1 MIILKV
7 KKLRKFQNNSFNN
20 VHCSVISWQLLNTK
34 ISQLNTIFMSKIIPF
49 KAVRP
54 TPDKIGLVTCRNY
67 DDYSQAELASWL
79 NFNPYSFLH
88 VINPAF
94 VHSQKITL
102 DKRFKG
108 VALKY
113 QDFKNDNI
121 FLQEDIAV
129 FYLYRIQT
137 KNNTFIGIVA
147 GTSIEDYKKNIIKK
161 HEDTLQY
168 RVELFKDYLHQTS
181 FNTEPVLITYPD
193 NLEINTWILE
203 KQKQQPIYNFST
215 TNKEKHTLWK
225 VDSDTEITWLQ
236 TQFETIPELYIA
248 DGHHRSA
255 SAELLFDEN
264 KHLGNE
270 NLNYF
275 MSFLIA
281 ESNVKIFEF
290 NRIIRDLNGNNKED
304 FLKKLAKNFIIKI
317 KEQEIW
323 KPQSKFEFGMYLD
336 GNFYALYYK
345 LDSNVNKNQ
354 NDKNT
359 ILKNLDAQILYDKVL
374 QPILGIE
381 DLRNDERIEY
391 IPGKQSILTIK
402 ELVDEGEFEVGFM
415 LFPSDISEIKALA
428 DNNLIM
434 PPKSTYIEPKFRSGL
449 LVYEL

>member
-1 MIILKV
+1 
-7 KKLRKFQNNSFNN
+7 
-20 VHCSVISWQLLNTK
+20 
-34 ISQLNTIFMSKIIPF
+34 MSKIIPF

-54 TPDKIGLVTCRNY
+54 TPDKVALVSCRNY
-67 DDYSQAELASWL
+67 DDYSPAELASWL

-88 VINPAF
+88 VINPAY
-94 VHSQKITL
+94 VHSQKISL

-108 VALKY
+108 VAHKY
-113 QDFKNDNI
+113 QDFKADGI
-121 FLQEDIAV
+121 FMEEEKPV
-129 FYLYRIQT
+129 FFLYKIQT
-137 KNNTFIGIVA
+137 KNQSFTGIVA
-147 GTSIEDYKKNIIKK
+147 GTSIEDYKNNVIKK

-168 RVELFKDYLHQTS
+168 RVEYFKDYLQQTG

-193 NLEINTWILE
+193 NQAINSWISE
-203 KQKQQPIYNFST
+203 KKKEQPIYNFST

-225 VDSDTEITWLQ
+225 VASDHEINWLQ
-236 TQFETIPELYIA
+236 NKFSTIPELYIA

-255 SAELLFDEN
+255 SAELLYDQN
-264 KHLGNE
+264 VDVGNQ

-281 ESNVKIFEF
+281 ESNVKIYEY
-290 NRIIRDLNGNNKED
+290 NRIIRDLNGYTKDD
-304 FLKKLAKNFIIKI
+304 FLEKLAVYFIIKS
-317 KEQEIW
+317 KEQELW

-336 GNFYALYYK
+336 GNFYALFYK
-345 LDSNVNKNQ
+345 QESNNNFNGNVKNQ
-354 NDKNT
+354 NK
-359 ILKNLDAQILYDKVL
+359 ILENLDAQILYDKVL
-374 QPILGIE
+374 QPLLGIE

-428 DNNLIM
+428 DNDLIM

-449 LVYEL
+449 MVYEL

>member
-1 MIILKV
+1 
-7 KKLRKFQNNSFNN
+7 
-20 VHCSVISWQLLNTK
+20 
-34 ISQLNTIFMSKIIPF
+34 MSKIIPF

-54 TPDKIGLVTCRNY
+54 SPDKVALVTCRNY
-67 DDYSQAELASWL
+67 DDYSPAELASWL
-79 NFNPYSFLH
+79 DFNPYSFLH
-88 VINPAF
+88 VINPAY

-108 VALKY
+108 VAHKY
-113 QDFKNDNI
+113 QDFKNDGI
-121 FLQEDIAV
+121 FIEDEKPAY
-129 FYLYRIQT
+129 FLYEIQT
-137 KNNTFIGIVA
+137 KNQSFTGIVA
-147 GTSIEDYKKNIIKK
+147 GTSIEDYKNNVIKK

-168 RVELFKDYLHQTS
+168 RVEYFKDYLQQTG

-193 NLEINTWILE
+193 NLELNNWIYE
-203 KQKQQPIYNFST
+203 KKKDQPIYHFAT

-225 VDSDTEITWLQ
+225 IDSNLEISWLEK
-236 TQFETIPELYIA
+236 QFENIPELYIA

-255 SAELLFDEN
+255 SAELLYDEN
-264 KHLGNE
+264 NYLNNQ

-281 ESNVKIFEF
+281 ESNVKIYEF
-290 NRIIRDLNGNNKED
+290 NRIIRDLNGHSKED
-304 FLKKLAKNFIIKI
+304 FILKLSEHFIIKS
-317 KEQEIW
+317 KEQELW
-323 KPQSKFEFGMYLD
+323 KPQDKFEFGMYLD
-336 GNFYALYYK
+336 GNFYALFFK
-345 LDSNVNKNQ
+345 VNHNSNFKNQ
-354 NDKNT
+354 NS
-359 ILKNLDAQILYDKVL
+359 ILSNLDAQILYEKVL

-381 DLRNDERIEY
+381 DLRNDERIDY

-415 LFPSDISEIKALA
+415 LFPSDISEIIALA

>member
-1 MIILKV
+1 
-7 KKLRKFQNNSFNN
+7 
-20 VHCSVISWQLLNTK
+20 
-34 ISQLNTIFMSKIIPF
+34 MSKIIPF

-54 TPDKIGLVTCRNY
+54 TPDKVALVTCRNY
-67 DDYSQAELASWL
+67 DDYSAAELSSWL
-79 NFNPYSFLH
+79 DFNPYSFLH

-94 VHSQKITL
+94 AHSQKTTL

-113 QDFKNDNI
+113 QDFKNDGI
-121 FLQEDIAV
+121 FIEDEKASFFV
-129 FYLYRIQT
+129 YEIQT
-137 KNNTFIGIVA
+137 KNQVFTGIVA
-147 GTSIEDYKKNIIKK
+147 GTSIEDYKNNTIKK

-168 RVELFKDYLHQTS
+168 RVELFKDYLHQTG

-193 NLEINTWILE
+193 NSRLNQWITE
-203 KQKQQPIYNFST
+203 KKKELPIYCFST
-215 TNKEKHTLWK
+215 PNKEKHTLWK
-225 VDSDTEITWLQ
+225 VDSDNEITWLTQ
-236 TQFETIPELYIA
+236 QFEAIPELYIA

-255 SAELLFDEN
+255 SAELLHDQYKSE
-264 KHLGNE
+264 GNE
-270 NLNYF
+270 NLDYF

-281 ESNVKIFEF
+281 ETNVKIYEF
-290 NRIIRDLNGNNKED
+290 NRIIRDLNGHSKED
-304 FLKKLAKNFIIKI
+304 FILKLSEHFIIKL
-317 KEQEIW
+317 KEQELW

-336 GNFYALYYK
+336 GAFYALFYK
-345 LDSNVNKNQ
+345 LGSSDSEQAKQ
-354 NDKNT
+354 NIK
-359 ILKNLDAQILYDKVL
+359 LSLLENLDAQILYDKVL

-449 LVYEL
+449 MVYEL